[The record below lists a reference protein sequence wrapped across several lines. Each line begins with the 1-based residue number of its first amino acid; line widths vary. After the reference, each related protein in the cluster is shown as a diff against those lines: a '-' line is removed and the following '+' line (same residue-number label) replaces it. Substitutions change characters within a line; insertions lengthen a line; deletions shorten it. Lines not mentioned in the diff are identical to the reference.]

1 MATKALTR
9 LSSSKKNKELRTCV
23 DYRAINKLTVKNRCP
38 LPLISETLDRL
49 RSAKVFTKLD
59 LKGAYNL
66 IRIAEGDEWKTAF
79 RTRYGHF
86 EFLVM
91 PFGLCNA
98 PATFQAFLN
107 DVLRECLDTVVVIY
121 LDDILIYSQ
130 DKETHTADVRRVLK
144 LLSDAQLQVNL
155 EKCEFGVDKVE
166 FLGYIISP
174 EGISIDPAKVAVI
187 TSWAAPTCVREIQVF
202 LGFAN
207 FYRRFIKTSPSWSAQ

>member
-144 LLSDAQLQVNL
+144 LLFDAQLQVNL